1 MEARVKY
8 FLMNGNRR
16 ALIVII
22 VSFLASD
29 CIQITYASK
38 KMGGSG
44 KLEQLVCFD
53 GQKNSHASAFPPSFP
68 FPSLFLDVIKA
79 IYNQDTDLSIHS
91 KDFCVAY
98 PCCICKRLVKS

>member
-38 KMGGSG
+38 RRWEEAGSWNNWFVLMG
-44 KLEQLVCFD
+44 KKIPMLLP
-53 GQKNSHASAFPPSFP
+53 SHLLSP
-68 FPSLFLDVIKA
+68 FRPYSWM
-79 IYNQDTDLSIHS
+79 
-91 KDFCVAY
+91 
-98 PCCICKRLVKS
+98 